1 VPTTPQPPV
10 LSFQLYA
17 HNRGFTL
24 DCAGD
29 AGAGITA
36 LFGPSGSGKT
46 TTLHCIAGVARPER
60 GRIVLNGR
68 PLYSSEER
76 TWVGPERRRV
86 GYVFQDGALFPHMTV
101 EANIRY
107 GAGLVAES
115 TKRIDVPEVVRILR
129 LEPLMRRRI
138 AGLSGGEKQRVALA
152 RALAASPEILLL
164 DEPMASLDAGLRGV
178 VIAYLRR
185 LRREV
190 GIPMLYVSH
199 SITETLA
206 LADRALLMRDGR
218 ITSFERPSRLLLER
232 AAGFWH
238 ESGGLEN
245 LLEGEVVAANAAGAA
260 VAGAAP
266 GRGAGRVRVGDAA
279 LSAAVGKRAAGDRV
293 VLSIGAAEIILA
305 TRRPVGLSARNIVPA
320 KLEGLDVE
328 SGRAYATADIGVPLI
343 VELTEGAVEDL
354 RLAAGQDV
362 FLVFKSSS
370 VAVLDADLEPGE

>member
-1 VPTTPQPPV
+1 MSQHPAPTARLAPPLPARQATV
-10 LSFQLYA
+10 LTFALYA
-17 HNRGFTL
+17 RNKGFTL

-46 TTLHCIAGVARPER
+46 TTLHCVAGVARPDR

-68 PLYSSEER
+68 PLYSSDDG
-76 TWVGPERRRV
+76 TWVRPERRRV
-86 GYVFQDGALFPHMTV
+86 GYVFQDGALFPHLTV
-101 EANIRY
+101 EAKISY
-107 GAGLVAES
+107 GARLATES
-115 TKRIDVPEVVRILR
+115 TKRIDVLEVVQILR
-129 LEPLMRRRI
+129 LRPLMRRRI

-185 LRREV
+185 LKRDL

-206 LADRALLMRDGR
+206 LADRALLMQDGR
-218 ITSFERPSRLLLER
+218 ITSFERPSRLLLES

-245 LLEGEVVAANAAGAA
+245 LLEGEVMA
-260 VAGAAP
+260 
-266 GRGAGRVRVGDAA
+266 AGRVRVGDAF
-279 LSAAVGKRAAGDRV
+279 LSAAVGGRAAGDRV

-305 TRRPVGLSARNIVPA
+305 TRRPEGLSARNIVPA
-320 KLEGLDVE
+320 KLTSLDVE
-328 SGRAYATADIGVPLI
+328 AGRAYATADLGVPLI
-343 VELTEGAVEDL
+343 VELTEGAVAEL
-354 RLAAGQDV
+354 GLAAGRDI

-370 VAVLDADLEPGE
+370 VAVLDADLKSGA

>member
-1 VPTTPQPPV
+1 
-10 LSFQLYA
+10 LYS
-17 HNRGFTL
+17 HNKGFTL
-24 DCAGD
+24 DCSGD

-68 PLYSSEER
+68 PLYSSDER

-86 GYVFQDGALFPHMTV
+86 GYVFQDGALFPHLTV
-101 EANIRY
+101 EANISY
-107 GAGLVAES
+107 GARLVGES

-218 ITSFERPSRLLLER
+218 ITSFERPTRLLLER

-238 ESGGLEN
+238 ESGALEN
-245 LLEGEVVAANAAGAA
+245 LLEGEVVAVSAAGS
-260 VAGAAP
+260 VATGVAP
-266 GRGAGRVRVGDAA
+266 GRGPGRVRVGEAI
-279 LSAAVGKRAAGDRV
+279 LSAAVGGRAAGDRV

-305 TRRPVGLSARNIVPA
+305 TRRPEGLSARNIVPA
-320 KLEGLDVE
+320 KLTSLDVE
-328 SGRAYATADIGVPLI
+328 AGRAYATADIGVPLI
-343 VELTEGAVEDL
+343 VELTEGAVDEL
-354 RLAAGQDV
+354 GLAAGQDI

-370 VAVLDADLEPGE
+370 VAVLDADLKSGE